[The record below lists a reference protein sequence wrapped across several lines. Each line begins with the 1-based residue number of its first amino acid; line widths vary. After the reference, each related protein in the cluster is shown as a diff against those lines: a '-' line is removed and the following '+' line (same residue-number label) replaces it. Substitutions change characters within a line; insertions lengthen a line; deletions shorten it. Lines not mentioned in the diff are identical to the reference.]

1 MNEKLYKRTAR
12 TARLAP
18 WIHTLSLILGLLVLL
33 TIFFGSAVTSREV
46 GDSDPTWN
54 PFLFFRWW
62 REASGGLAMELDHR
76 KFGTFLGILALTHLG
91 LLYLGEARRGVRVLG
106 YWVFVA
112 ICLQG
117 VLGGVRVLSVNHEP
131 TLTFLRENFSDPQNF
146 RVGLAMAHG
155 FLAQLILAGYLWI
168 FLQTKRPWRDGQ
180 YESFATPLAGKT
192 QRSLVIVCYMLAIQL
207 ILGTFLRHDRDPLH
221 TLVWFHLG
229 WGICTAAVLLLV
241 GAKSRARHPEAQS
254 LNRLT
259 GLARTIVIIQVFLG
273 FLAWAFVLDQ
283 QVAGSWDLNLMIR
296 AAHQINGALLL
307 AVSISVALRARLVLR
322 ACPPEESVPSLD
334 GEGAVL

>member
-1 MNEKLYKRTAR
+1 MA
-12 TARLAP
+12 
-18 WIHTLSLILGLLVLL
+18 LGILVLL
-33 TIFFGSAVTSREV
+33 TIFFGSAVTSREA

-62 REASGGLAMELDHR
+62 RAAEGGLAIELDHR
-76 KFGTFLGILALTHLG
+76 KFGMFVGILALAHVLFM
-91 LLYLGEARRGVRVLG
+91 YLGEPRDKLRKLG
-106 YWVFVA
+106 YWVFGA

-117 VLGGVRVLSVNHEP
+117 VLGGVRVLSVNHQP
-131 TLTFLRENFSDPQNF
+131 TITFLGENFGDPQNF

-168 FLQTKRPWRDGQ
+168 WLQTKKDWRNGSKRVWKS
-180 YESFATPLAGKT
+180 SFAVKT
-192 QRSLVIVCYMLAIQL
+192 QRALTIVCYMLALQL

-221 TLVWFHLG
+221 GIVWVHLA
-229 WGICTAAVLLLV
+229 WGISTAAMLLV
-241 GAKSRARHPEAQS
+241 VGARSRARIPEAYS

-283 QVAGSWDLNLMIR
+283 QVAASWDLNLLIR
-296 AAHQINGALLL
+296 AGHQINGAFLL
-307 AVSISVALRARLVLR
+307 AVSIAAALRARLVLQQ
-322 ACPPEESVPSLD
+322 AEGLESPAAPMD